1 MPVVIVPVGLS
12 MGPSYRYA
20 TPPDPVP
27 EYWEVRLGAESEELD
42 ADEFRVWGRAF
53 LDPPRHERLEVN
65 RQSVLRDAVAAGL
78 GPADPVPVLERLV
91 DRGLLLEYDTD
102 GPYEKV
108 FRRIKLFP
116 LAEGM
121 GNTPEEPDLNHI
133 GHNGVSLV
141 KVSSVVFGL
150 WAVSSLDA
158 SLWDSCVG
166 MDGDNSQDIAGGMDL
181 VRVTADDAARQ
192 IAGTLPMLIS
202 AGCAFLDPAS

>member
-27 EYWEVRLGAESEELD
+27 EYWEVRLGAESAELD
-42 ADEFRVWGRAF
+42 ADEFQVWGRAF

-65 RQSVLRDAVAAGL
+65 RASVLRDTVAAGL
-78 GPADPVPVLERLV
+78 GPANPEPVLERLL

-102 GPYEKV
+102 GPYEVV
-108 FRRIKLFP
+108 FRRVKLFP

-121 GNTPEEPDLNHI
+121 GNTPEEPDRYHI

-141 KVSSVVFGL
+141 KVAPLVSGL
-150 WAVSSLDA
+150 WAVSSLDP
-158 SLWDSCVG
+158 SLWHACVG
-166 MDGDNSQDIAGGMDL
+166 MGEDNQRDLAAGMDL
-181 VRVTADDAARQ
+181 DRVTADDAAAE
-192 IAGTLPMLIS
+192 IAVTLPMLIA
-202 AGCAFLDPAS
+202 AGCAFLDPAE